1 MRDEGNGD
9 FRETELGALP
19 AEWEIV
25 RLDSVIESRLGKM
38 LSGASRKGIS
48 PRPYLRNANV
58 QWGKVDLSDLAEMDF
73 NEEERIEFRL
83 KEGDI
88 LVCEGGE
95 VGRTAIWRDEIPE
108 CYFQKAIHRLRPIDG
123 QIDREFFLYHMMNA
137 FLISK
142 VYGTVGT
149 TTTIAH
155 LPGIKLKT
163 LAIPLPP
170 LSEQRAIARVL
181 STIQRAMETQDKLIA
196 ATRELKKSLMRQ
208 LFTQGLDAN
217 GATKETE
224 IGVMPEH
231 WELVELGTVTEVVY
245 GAQAAV
251 ANLKDKNLGIPI
263 LTNINITNQGALDL
277 TTLRYYSVPANK
289 RERLVLKKGDLLF
302 NWRSGSQ
309 EHVGKTALFNL
320 DGEYTFASFI
330 LRFRVNE
337 RMHNTFL
344 HFYLQYLKAQ
354 RFFAQKRDQSSV
366 NSVFNASRAQ
376 KIPMVLPPLPEQ
388 REIARI
394 LATADKK
401 IENEE
406 KRKAALEAL
415 FKTMLQELMTGRI
428 RIVESPV

>member
-1 MRDEGNGD
+1 MNNLNGD

-19 AEWEIV
+19 IEWEIA
-25 RLDSVIESRLGKM
+25 RLDSVLESRLGKM
-38 LSGASRKGIS
+38 LSGASRKGVS

-58 QWGKVDLSDLAEMDF
+58 RWGKVDLSDLAQMDF
-73 NEEERIEFRL
+73 NNAERLEFRL
-83 KEGDI
+83 TNGDI

-95 VGRTAIWRDEIPE
+95 VGRTAVWRDEISE
-108 CYFQKAIHRLRPIDG
+108 CYFQKAIHRLRPIG
-123 QIDREFFLYHMMNA
+123 ERIDREFFLYHMMNA

-155 LPGIKLKT
+155 LPGIKLKA
-163 LAIPLPP
+163 LPIPLPP
-170 LSEQRAIARVL
+170 LLEQRAIARVL
-181 STIQRAMETQDKLIA
+181 STIQRAIETQDNLIA
-196 ATRELKKSLMRQ
+196 TARELKKSLMRQ
-208 LFTQGLDAN
+208 LFTRGLDAN
-217 GATKETE
+217 GAVQETE
-224 IGVMPEH
+224 IGLMPEH
-231 WELVELGTVTEVVY
+231 WELQELGAVAEIVY

-263 LTNINITNQGALDL
+263 LTNLNITNQGALDL
-277 TTLRYYSVPANK
+277 TTLRYYPVPANK

-337 RMHNTFL
+337 KLHNTFL

-366 NSVFNASRAQ
+366 NSVFNASKAE
-376 KIPMVLPPLPEQ
+376 KIPVLLPPLSEQ
-388 REIARI
+388 REIARV
-394 LATADKK
+394 LATVDKK
-401 IENEE
+401 IETEE

-415 FKTMLQELMTGRI
+415 FKTMLQNLMTGMI
-428 RIVESPV
+428 RVK